1 MLLLDANVL
10 IGAFRDGENSH
21 DGLRSWLLRA
31 VDSSEPYV
39 IPDVVFSAVIR
50 ITTNPRTYGPGGGV
64 PSAMSDCL
72 RFCAQL
78 RSRPSFQAFV
88 PTVAHWNLFT
98 TFCSIP
104 GVVGNHVTDAYLAA
118 AAVDQGAEL
127 ITADR
132 GFIRYPGLR
141 FRNPLDG

>member
-1 MLLLDANVL
+1 MLLLDANIL
-10 IGAFRDGENSH
+10 ISAFRPDAPTH
-21 DGLRSWLLRA
+21 ARTRSWLAELDGSRETFL
-31 VDSSEPYV
+31 V
-39 IPDVVFSAVIR
+39 PDVVFSALIR
-50 ITTNPRTYGPGGGV
+50 ITTNPASYRGFGNPSLMRDALAFCTQMRAFTGFQTFLPG
-64 PSAMSDCL
+64 S
-72 RFCAQL
+72 
-78 RSRPSFQAFV
+78 
-88 PTVAHWNLFT
+88 AHWNLFT

-104 GVVGNHVTDAYLAA
+104 GVAGNHVTDAYLAA